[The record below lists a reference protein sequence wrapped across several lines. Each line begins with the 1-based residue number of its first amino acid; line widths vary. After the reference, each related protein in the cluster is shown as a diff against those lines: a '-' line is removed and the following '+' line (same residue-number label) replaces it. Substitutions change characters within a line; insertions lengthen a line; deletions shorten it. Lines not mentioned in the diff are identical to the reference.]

1 MGYIFVTRNDGVLW
15 CLRWMCWL
23 HFSNPRVHGA
33 VFGGGDKVFC
43 VFNVLREVCVSMA
56 FRYLSGRVFCGV
68 GCIMRL
74 GFLAFILD
82 FLCSAYHYL
91 SKFPEFHLFT
101 NHYPFLLLHP
111 HSTIIFQ

>member
-1 MGYIFVTRNDGVLW
+1 MSAVDVLVTFCNT
-15 CLRWMCWL
+15 
-23 HFSNPRVHGA
+23 RVHGA

-43 VFNVLREVCVSMA
+43 VFNVLREVWVSMA

-82 FLCSAYHYL
+82 LLCSAYHYL
-91 SKFPEFHLFT
+91 SKFPGFHLFT
-101 NHYPFLLLHP
+101 NHYPFLPLHT